1 MISLLQQTAPMAVE
15 VTTTEIVQT
24 ADSGTSAG
32 MPQLD
37 VSTFGNQIFWLLV
50 TLAVIY
56 WVLSRIALPRIA
68 AVLANRQGAITTDL
82 MAAED
87 LKLKAREAEAAYEQA
102 LTTARNEAQ
111 KIVET
116 NRLAMQADLDA
127 AIVEADKRIAARGA
141 ESEKRLNDIH
151 ASALENARE
160 VARDVTGELLRSF
173 GSEADASSIDAAV
186 DQRLKGAAA

>member
-15 VTTTEIVQT
+15 VTTTEIVQA
-24 ADSGTSAG
+24 ADSGSSAG

-127 AIVEADKRIAARGA
+127 AIAEADKRIAARGA

-173 GSEADASSIDAAV
+173 GSDADAAAIDAAV
-186 DQRLKGAAA
+186 EQGLKGAAA